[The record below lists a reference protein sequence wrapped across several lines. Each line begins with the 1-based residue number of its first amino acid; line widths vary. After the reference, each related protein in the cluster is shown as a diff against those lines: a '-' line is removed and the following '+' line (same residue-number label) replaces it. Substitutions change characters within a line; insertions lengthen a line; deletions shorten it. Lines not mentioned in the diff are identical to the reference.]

1 MEDLSQRST
10 DKQPKAIKKESAFT
24 CVSQRTWKG
33 LYFIASK
40 ASSQKRFPFLPV
52 PPPLQTEVVLGE
64 GLIRG
69 VGGEDTLKL
78 VSCALVTNFCKLPV
92 HAFGPSSCCSIC
104 NFPFDFYKA
113 LHRSSGSRLNRGLPS
128 NRWVTKPHVLG
139 LHPPLMEARI
149 LVALEESLKPINF
162 PLLTFPCLS
171 SLF

>member
-1 MEDLSQRST
+1 MEELSQRST

-33 LYFIASK
+33 LYFITSK

-64 GLIRG
+64 G
-69 VGGEDTLKL
+69 VDKGGGGGHSQ
-78 VSCALVTNFCKLPV
+78 VSELCPCHTNFCKLPV
-92 HAFGPSSCCSIC
+92 RAFGPFPCCSIC

-113 LHRSSGSRLNRGLPS
+113 LHRSSGNRLNRGLPS

-139 LHPPLMEARI
+139 LHPPLTGARI